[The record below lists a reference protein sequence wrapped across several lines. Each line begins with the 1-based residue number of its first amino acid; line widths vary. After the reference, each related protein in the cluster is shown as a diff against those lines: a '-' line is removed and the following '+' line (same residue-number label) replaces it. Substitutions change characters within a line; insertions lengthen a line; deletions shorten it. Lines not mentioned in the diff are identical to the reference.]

1 MRARGSSSSQ
11 PSRSSIVRLVGPAAR
26 SRVTVG
32 SARAERADT
41 CKRPQS
47 PKHPR
52 VTSTSSRGLFR
63 RFLFLGSQF
72 EDLPVKPRHPMGFPH
87 RFDNPMAL
95 PHAGVSR
102 LQCGKKGKKS
112 RKIRRLDIYNHLPAD
127 LYSAQ
132 YRIVPGHVESG
143 KIKIESRKNLELF
156 LSYGGTIVQHGR
168 YHQHLNTLFGPSR
181 IFRGVIPKPAA
192 GL

>member
-1 MRARGSSSSQ
+1 MARLARNGRTRANDRNHQNTRVSRQPLPAGFFAGSCSWVRNSRIS
-11 PSRSSIVRLVGPAAR
+11 PSNLV
-26 SRVTVG
+26 T
-32 SARAERADT
+32 
-41 CKRPQS
+41 
-47 PKHPR
+47 
-52 VTSTSSRGLFR
+52 
-63 RFLFLGSQF
+63 
-72 EDLPVKPRHPMGFPH
+72 PMGFPH